1 MKKIETMTQ
10 KEISMKETEKVSL
23 GLKVRTNLKA
33 GQDPEPIYPGK

>member
-1 MKKIETMTQ
+1 MTQ

-23 GLKVRTNLKA
+23 GLKVRTHLKA